1 MNETMKIL
9 LEQEEKLQFDSFSN
23 EDALQL
29 GLIICKYAM
38 DAFGKGIAVHI
49 ENDEHPLF
57 THFMAGTSKEN
68 IYWINA
74 KKNVVNHFGHSS
86 LHIGEMYRDR
96 GTSFKESGELPL
108 SEYQAEGGSF
118 PLMIRGQGKIG
129 TITVSGLT
137 GEEDHRCVVEGIK
150 KYYQN
155 KEFVKI

>member
-9 LEQEEKLQFDSFSN
+9 LEQEEKLQFGSFTN

-29 GLIICKYAM
+29 GLIICRYAK
-38 DAFGKGIAVHI
+38 DTYGKGIAVHI

-68 IYWINA
+68 SYWIHA

-86 LHIGEMYRDR
+86 LYVGEMYRDR
-96 GTSFKESGELPL
+96 GTSFKESSELPL
-108 SEYQAEGGSF
+108 TEYQAEGGSF
-118 PLMIRGQGKIG
+118 PLIIRGQSKIG

-137 GEEDHRCVVEGIK
+137 GEEDHQCAVEGIK
-150 KYYQN
+150 KYIQ
-155 KEFVKI
+155 K